1 MQNRAIK
8 KPILVSIILPTYNE
22 AENITKL
29 IKQINKLVKYQKEI
43 IVVDDNSPDKT
54 YLMVKSLVE
63 KNKIKNVRVKIR
75 FKNRGLTNS
84 IKEGIK
90 IAKGEVIV
98 WMDCDLS
105 MPTILINELVAKLE
119 EGYDIAV
126 GSRFIKG
133 GSYERS
139 GKREIINLARM
150 LSWTLNKISFVMLS
164 RKFKDYTSGFI
175 AVKSSVFE
183 KVSLRGDYGEYFID
197 FIFKSLCLN
206 YKIIEVPCV
215 CVPRLKGQSKTGT
228 NLLQYF
234 RRGRKYISVIFRL
247 LLERYILHTIP

>member
-1 MQNRAIK
+1 MQNKAIK

-22 AENITKL
+22 VENITKL

-43 IVVDDNSPDKT
+43 IVIDDNSPDKT
-54 YLMVKSLVE
+54 YLVTKSFVE
-63 KNKIKNVRVKIR
+63 KNKIKNVRVKMR

-90 IAKGEVIV
+90 IAKGDVIV

-133 GSYERS
+133 GSYERF
-139 GKREIINLARM
+139 GKREIINISRM

-197 FIFKSLCLN
+197 FIFKALCLK
-206 YKIIEVPCV
+206 YKIVEIPCV
-215 CVPRLKGQSKTGT
+215 CIPRFKGESKTGT
-228 NLLQYF
+228 NFLHYF
-234 RRGRKYISVIFRL
+234 KKGQKYLRVIFRL
-247 LLERYILHTIP
+247 FIERYILRSIP